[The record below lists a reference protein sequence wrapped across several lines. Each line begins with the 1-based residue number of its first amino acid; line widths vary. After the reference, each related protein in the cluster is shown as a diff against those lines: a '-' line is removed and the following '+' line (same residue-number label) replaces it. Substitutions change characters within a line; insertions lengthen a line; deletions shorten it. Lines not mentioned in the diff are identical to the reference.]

1 MSKKKGIIIAAVVLA
16 LLGGGGYGIKTALSS
31 VQLTNATYTAGRV
44 AVKDLSDYVNVSGSV
59 ASSESISVTAAVDQK
74 ITQLNVKIGDAVKA
88 GDVLCVFDDTAL
100 RESYNRLMQ
109 TEEKSQGAEDYQ
121 HNLRLRAL
129 DDARNERDA
138 AVNKAQETLND
149 AVAARNSV
157 YDAYNSATAQYEA
170 LNSRITD
177 PDHIPEEIAEQLT
190 ELAARINQLGEQM
203 RKADEAVSDASY
215 ARNEAAKR
223 GDQGVRAAQDAL
235 DAEAYAADDGSVES
249 QIKKLSE
256 QLDSCT
262 VKAPADGVVTQLM
275 VSEGSIPMS
284 PSLMEIEDTSSLIIR
299 GKVSEADVL
308 KVSEGMNCEI
318 KTVATGEEI
327 IPGKLTRIERI
338 LNSSDPTAAGGYNVE
353 ISIDSKESNLLI
365 GMSANV
371 KIILDRA
378 DHVLCVP
385 YDAIRGGEN
394 DGYFVYVAVP
404 QGDGNSKVEKRVIE
418 KGFEGDYFTEIASG
432 ELKEDEIVLSR
443 RNTWATIT
451 EGQTI
456 SDSLLNVP
464 DDESQDAEA

>member
-1 MSKKKGIIIAAVVLA
+1 MTKKKGIIIAAVVLA
-16 LLGGGGYGIKTALSS
+16 LIGGGGYGIKTALSS
-31 VQLTNATYTAGRV
+31 IVLTESTYTAGRV

-59 ASSESISVTAAVDQK
+59 ASSESISVTASVEQK

-88 GDVLCVFDDTAL
+88 GDVLCVFDDTSL
-100 RESYNRLMQ
+100 RETYERLMQ
-109 TEEKSQGAEDYQ
+109 SEEKSQGAEDYQ

-129 DDARNERDA
+129 NDARNERDA
-138 AVNKAQETLND
+138 AVSQAQSALDD
-149 AVAARNSV
+149 AVAARNAV
-157 YDAYNSATAQYEA
+157 YDTYNSVTAQYEA

-177 PDHIPEEIAEQLT
+177 REHVPDEIGEQLN

-203 RKADEAVSDASY
+203 RKADEAVSEASS
-215 ARNEAAKR
+215 ARNEAVKR

-262 VKAPADGVVTQLM
+262 VKAPADGVITRLM
-275 VSEGSIPMS
+275 VTEGSIPMS
-284 PSLMEIEDTSSLIIR
+284 PEIMEIEDTSSLIIR

-318 KTVATGEEI
+318 RTVATGEEI

-338 LNSSDPTAAGGYNVE
+338 LNSSDPTSAGGYNVE
-353 ISIDSKESNLLI
+353 ISIDSKDSKLLI
-365 GMSANV
+365 GMTANV

-404 QGDGNSKVEKRVIE
+404 QGDGSNKVERRDVE
-418 KGFEGDYFTEIASG
+418 KGFEGDYFTEIKSG
-432 ELKEDEIVLSR
+432 DLKENEIVLSR
-443 RNTWATIT
+443 RNTWATI
-451 EGQTI
+451 EVGQTI
-456 SDSLLNVP
+456 PDSLLNVP